1 MLKKHENREQ
11 IQLFC
16 LETAVAADSVV
27 RVIDAFVDAL
37 DLEQLGFIVKGKI
50 KNGAPAFRAQDLL
63 KLYFYGYLNRTRSS
77 RRLEREAQTNIEA
90 IWLLKNGRPGYK
102 TISDFRKDNPK
113 ALQNTFKKFN
123 QFLLLQGLF
132 DKDLVAI
139 DGSKFRAQNS
149 KKNNY
154 NAKKVEQHLKYIDKK
169 TEEYLKVLDENDAQ
183 IKEEESEIEQEINQ
197 DIADKLDHLDQR
209 KKKYQ
214 NLQKQVL
221 QARKNGQTQVSTI
234 DPDARA
240 LPKKM
245 NIVEVGYNLV
255 TAAENKNYFITNF
268 NLLNENDAYALSKL
282 ATESANFLRQ
292 DRKKTFT
299 VIADKGFDTGHELM
313 ICAQNKIDTL
323 IAPRKR
329 LTNKKN
335 KAFAKTQFAYIEDDD
350 YYLCPQ
356 GEKLKTNG
364 TFYQKKAYNQHRASY
379 KFKRYT
385 CSYNICKNCPFKE
398 DCVGIPN
405 LKNSKGRHIERSEYE
420 PYIEE
425 NIRRYKVSKEIYR
438 QRQAMVEHQFGT
450 IKRQWGYDHTLLK
463 TKEKVAGEFA
473 LILTCYNLRRA
484 ISILGANELIKRL
497 KGLSSNFFRSIRAF
511 FSLYEKMFFEKKLDS
526 CSIFTFFVNC
536 NVVVLA

>member
-209 KKKYQ
+209 KK
-214 NLQKQVL
+214 
-221 QARKNGQTQVSTI
+221 
-234 DPDARA
+234 
-240 LPKKM
+240 
-245 NIVEVGYNLV
+245 NI
-255 TAAENKNYFITNF
+255 
-268 NLLNENDAYALSKL
+268 
-282 ATESANFLRQ
+282 
-292 DRKKTFT
+292 
-299 VIADKGFDTGHELM
+299 
-313 ICAQNKIDTL
+313 KIY
-323 IAPRKR
+323 
-329 LTNKKN
+329 KN
-335 KAFAKTQFAYIEDDD
+335 KSSKPVKTVKLRSPPLTPMPE
-350 YYLCPQ
+350 LC
-356 GEKLKTNG
+356 LK
-364 TFYQKKAYNQHRASY
+364 K
-379 KFKRYT
+379 
-385 CSYNICKNCPFKE
+385 
-398 DCVGIPN
+398 
-405 LKNSKGRHIERSEYE
+405 
-420 PYIEE
+420 
-425 NIRRYKVSKEIYR
+425 
-438 QRQAMVEHQFGT
+438 
-450 IKRQWGYDHTLLK
+450 
-463 TKEKVAGEFA
+463 
-473 LILTCYNLRRA
+473 
-484 ISILGANELIKRL
+484 
-497 KGLSSNFFRSIRAF
+497 
-511 FSLYEKMFFEKKLDS
+511 
-526 CSIFTFFVNC
+526 
-536 NVVVLA
+536 